1 MYYLAI
7 DDLVLLERTGE
18 SEQLI
23 RLSQSDRVVNVLPWI
38 WLTTISIN

>member
-1 MYYLAI
+1 MYYWPM

-23 RLSQSDRVVNVLPWI
+23 QLSQSDRAVK
-38 WLTTISIN
+38 